1 MVLSRGTDL
10 GVADWW
16 LTAGAVFQTVW
27 NCPEG
32 RGPAQGIRDYDV
44 FYFDAEDQTWEG
56 EDAGRSARRGVVL
69 RH

>member
-1 MVLSRGTDL
+1 M
-10 GVADWW
+10 
-16 LTAGAVFQTVW
+16 FQTVR

-56 EDAGRSARRGVVL
+56 KTRVIQRAEALFSDIEASVEVRNEARVHRW
-69 RH
+69 